1 MFIPD
6 EAFINNLRNTLFA
19 QYTTLDKI
27 TEYIARIETRGMF
40 YEHTIDIM
48 DVRIEPQQDQV
59 TIHYTLV
66 TDHKVRFR
74 TSYPMQWKL
83 FLEISQEQPPKPGH
97 NPWTLQDYKQDSR
110 PFRGMVKVGGLN
122 YRKVTPDEA
131 IEILRNQA
139 AAFGSEDPERK

>member
-1 MFIPD
+1 MPIPD
-6 EAFINNLRNTLFA
+6 EAFIYNLRDTLFA

-27 TEYIARIETRGMF
+27 TEYIARKETRGMF
-40 YEHTIDIM
+40 AEHTLDIM

-74 TSYPMQWKL
+74 TSYPMQWEL
-83 FLEISQEQPPKPGH
+83 FQEITQEPPKTGH

-110 PFRGMVKVGGLN
+110 PFRGMVKVGGLS
-122 YRKVTPDEA
+122 YRQVTPEEA
-131 IEILRNQA
+131 FEILRNQA